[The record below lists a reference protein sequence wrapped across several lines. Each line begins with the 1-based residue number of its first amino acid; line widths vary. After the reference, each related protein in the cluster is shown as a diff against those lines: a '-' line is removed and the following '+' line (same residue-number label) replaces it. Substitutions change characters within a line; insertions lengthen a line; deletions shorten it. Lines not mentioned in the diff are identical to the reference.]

1 MIAVITS
8 IYAWWRNNNI
18 TAAAVAGQRITD
30 RVKTGAQSSLTSI
43 DPELM
48 PTAIQLDASGIDPD
62 VLTLMAANAANDT
75 DASDVEESK

>member
-1 MIAVITS
+1 MIAVIAS

-48 PTAIQLDASGIDPD
+48 PTAIQLEASGIDPD
-62 VLTLMAANAANDT
+62 VLNLMAENAANET
-75 DASDVEESK
+75 DASDVEGAK

>member
-1 MIAVITS
+1 
-8 IYAWWRNNNI
+8 
-18 TAAAVAGQRITD
+18 
-30 RVKTGAQSSLTSI
+30 
-43 DPELM
+43 M